1 MSLKIS
7 DDQSDSDSLSHGPDL
22 LQLNTEQDPFAKMK
36 ELRLKNP
43 HNLIISYLNINSVRN
58 KFENFTGMISEYVDV
73 IVLAETKLDDTFP
86 KNQFSLPGFKA
97 PIRLDRTLNSGG
109 LLVLINE
116 KITSKQ
122 IKTITVP
129 GDIQAVPIEL
139 NINNSRWLLL
149 PIYKPPCQ
157 NEAYFLDEIQK
168 VVDFCAKS
176 VQNLL
181 LFGDFNMDTTNNT
194 LSSFIDSNGLFSM
207 IRTPTCFKST
217 QGRCIDLMLTNKKYS
232 FKATQTFETGF
243 SDFHHLIYA
252 ILKSRFTKLPAKTIR
267 YRDYSKYSEE
277 QFLTQLSF
285 NLAKVSPGS
294 IESFTEL
301 FDKTLDKHAPFKTV
315 VIRGNNKP
323 HMSKTLRKAIM
334 LRTRLKDRSV
344 KTRNEADF
352 HRYRQQRNLVVK
364 QNKRAKREYY
374 GNLDMNSMKD
384 NKSFWKKLKP
394 LFSNSMVNEK
404 IVLIENEKIIRDD
417 KEISQYLMNI
427 LLI

>member
-1 MSLKIS
+1 
-7 DDQSDSDSLSHGPDL
+7 
-22 LQLNTEQDPFAKMK
+22 
-36 ELRLKNP
+36 
-43 HNLIISYLNINSVRN
+43 
-58 KFENFTGMISEYVDV
+58 MISEYVDV

-86 KNQFSLPGFKA
+86 KNQFSLPGFKE
-97 PIRLDRTLNSGG
+97 PIRLDRTSNSGV

-139 NINNSRWLLL
+139 NINNSKWLLL

-157 NEAYFLDEIQK
+157 SEAYFLDEIQK

-181 LFGDFNMDTTNNT
+181 FGDFNMDTTNNT
-194 LSSFIDSNGLFSM
+194 LLSFIDSNCLFTM

-232 FKATQTFETGF
+232 FKDTQSFETGF
-243 SDFHHLIYA
+243 SDFHHLIYTT
-252 ILKSRFTKLPAKTIR
+252 LKSRFTKLPAKTIR

-277 QFLTQLSF
+277 QFLTELSF
-285 NLAKVSPGS
+285 NLAKESLGS

-334 LRTRLKDRSV
+334 LRTRLKNRSV
-344 KTRNEADF
+344 KTRNETDF
-352 HRYRQQRNLVVK
+352 QRYRQQRNLVVK
-364 QNKRAKREYY
+364 LNKRAKREYH
-374 GNLDMNSMKD
+374 GNLDMNSIKD
-384 NKSFWKKLKP
+384 NKSFWKKLRP
-394 LFSNSMVNEK
+394 VFSNSMVNEK